1 MIILLFLIQ
10 ISFSQSL
17 EFNFE
22 KICNDNNIV
31 GGSFIVSTENF
42 DEIVHCGFSNLK
54 NKTLINNNTLFK
66 VASISKII
74 TTIGVLK
81 LYEKGLLDLDS
92 NINDYLDFEITNP
105 NFINKP
111 ITVKMLLNHTSSLSD
126 LNRFNTTT
134 LSNLFKQDK
143 LEKNFIKKSP
153 GSFFSYANINFIILG
168 AIIENVSRQR
178 FDNFI

>member
-17 EFNFE
+17 DFNFE
-22 KICNDNNIV
+22 KICNGNNIV
-31 GGSFIVSTENF
+31 GGSLIVSTEDY

-54 NKTLINNNTLFK
+54 NKTLINDNTLFK

-105 NFINKP
+105 NFIDKP
-111 ITVKMLLNHTSSLSD
+111 ITVEMLLNHTSSLSD
-126 LNRFNTTT
+126 LNKFNATT
-134 LSNLFKQDK
+134 LSDLFKKINQK
-143 LEKNFIKKSP
+143 KILLKNLQVL
-153 GSFFSYANINFIILG
+153 FFPMRI
-168 AIIENVSRQR
+168 
-178 FDNFI
+178 